1 MFMNYSPT
9 ALAVYFKINQIKS
22 LDPFTTPF
30 NAALLQFFHHGM
42 MFLWNIY
49 HLITYYGKSEQ
60 MRKTIFREFKEI
72 FAKCSDEVRNILKKL

>member
-60 MRKTIFREFKEI
+60 MRKTILREFKEI
-72 FAKCSDEVRNILKKL
+72 FAKCSDEVRNILKKF